1 MIEPACASRCSQI
14 DTFLARNRSGYR
26 HQCQASAES
35 NPTACAWQPFPSRTL
50 PKDPCHRWFR
60 GLQVGPDIV
69 GQRRSKRSAEHR
81 PPCACGYGSNKRTPS
96 CAAIHALH
104 WRPLKAN
111 YSIRPARCQHAVT
124 TVPLTRNMNAAPH
137 FGLRWVENPVNRVI
151 VKIRI
156 NP

>member
-26 HQCQASAES
+26 RQRQALAES

-81 PPCACGYGSNKRTPS
+81 PPCACGYGSNGDGVYPMVKSYRLTAPRREARQSAAMPDPRCHYTFDHCRAPGVCQFNELRSLFLFVLSFPS
-96 CAAIHALH
+96 
-104 WRPLKAN
+104 
-111 YSIRPARCQHAVT
+111 
-124 TVPLTRNMNAAPH
+124 
-137 FGLRWVENPVNRVI
+137 
-151 VKIRI
+151 
-156 NP
+156 